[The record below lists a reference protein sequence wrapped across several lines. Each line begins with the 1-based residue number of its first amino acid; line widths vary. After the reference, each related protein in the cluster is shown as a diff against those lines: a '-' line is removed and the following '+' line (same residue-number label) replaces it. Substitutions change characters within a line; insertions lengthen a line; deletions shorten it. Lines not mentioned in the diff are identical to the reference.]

1 VALSAKISRQMNAN
15 EWLAEY
21 AARLGTDPP
30 TRDEF
35 KAILDLAA
43 VAAHD
48 SDRVAAPAATWLAAK
63 AGRSP
68 AEAAELAKA
77 VAGED

>member
-1 VALSAKISRQMNAN
+1 MNAK
-15 EWLAEY
+15 EWLAEF

-30 TRDEF
+30 TTEEF
-35 KAILDLAA
+35 AAILDLAGT
-43 VAAHD
+43 AAHA

-68 AEAAELAKA
+68 AEAAELAQA
-77 VAGED
+77 IAADG